1 MDEEIVSLADK
12 IISILKQRKI
22 IELSELA
29 KQVGADEQEVQNIIE
44 ILEKEEM
51 VEVGYSLT
59 KVLISW
65 NDEAD
70 RILMK
75 IKKGQKITALSSSK
89 EITDLKKNG
98 KNHSIVKPSITHEKY
113 EDKTSK
119 TNADDSISIKNK
131 FKTLLEKEPEE
142 VKKELAVIQYQL
154 ESANKKKSRSYED
167 KSAKKDNRE
176 STHRVGAFAVKEQ
189 ETSEDDKKK
198 TEKEEETESLIF
210 SSKAEGILKK
220 SKQKSSIKKGDVE
233 DKELDKEIKQIEKV
247 LLLRLEGNSTNG
259 EESHIIDLDES
270 DIVKKIKQENV
281 NKAKD
286 NHKQNI
292 LREYRTEDKLKL
304 DRTELDSDNPD
315 LIRLENLLNQIVNK
329 KAELIELNK
338 ERAVLFEKKHPELK
352 SKITAELKAI
362 NELASDRENKIV
374 ELQKRLSN
382 LPDVIEKIE
391 KEVEGIKQAR
401 DRIER
406 DYNAAIEEINNLKL
420 QISDSKKE
428 TTKELAEIKSQ
439 IIDHEKEIVK
449 VSNIYSSLKSNEEQL
464 LNSINYF
471 KQRIA
476 ESQSHLI
483 NLENSLDEMKSKSRS
498 IELRIEELE
507 KGIKAL
513 NHDFERSL
521 AKLNQLQFL
530 ESKISELEKE
540 YSSIKRSLDSKIED
554 YEKEIIGLKESINL
568 DITNKYLQE
577 LKRITENSEE
587 EYYSLI
593 KSDEFLNKQIEL
605 KKKELGDLISE
616 VKELQSRINQNQ
628 ARSNEILSS
637 VGKVQDNDLSH
648 QFSSDYDDDSQDGS
662 DGSFGLKQDRQIPEQ
677 VWHKEPSQ
685 DYFVLNSDSLNEDSD
700 SSKSK
705 LGSIKSRLHSI
716 LESSSKIK
724 DSVSS
729 NASRFADAVS
739 NKISDLSRLI
749 KKK

>member
-12 IISILKQRKI
+12 IISILRQRKI

-51 VEVGYSLT
+51 VDVGYSLT

-89 EITDLKKNG
+89 EIADLKKNG
-98 KNHSIVKPSITHEKY
+98 KNHSIGKPSISHEKY

-119 TNADDSISIKNK
+119 TNADDSISIKDK

-142 VKKELAVIQYQL
+142 IKKELAVIQYQL
-154 ESANKKKSRSYED
+154 ESANKKRSISSED
-167 KSAKKDNRE
+167 KLAKKDNRE

-220 SKQKSSIKKGDVE
+220 SKQKSSIKKGNAE

-286 NHKQNI
+286 NRKQNI

-304 DRTELDSDNPD
+304 DRTELDSDNQD

-382 LPDVIEKIE
+382 LPDVVEKIE

-420 QISDSKKE
+420 QIADSKKE

-464 LNSINYF
+464 LNSLKYF

-483 NLENSLDEMKSKSRS
+483 NLENSLDEIKSKSRS

-507 KGIKAL
+507 KGIKTL

-577 LKRITENSEE
+577 LQRITENSEE

-593 KSDEFLNKQIEL
+593 KSDELLNKQIEL

-616 VKELQSRINQNQ
+616 VKELQSRINQKQ
-628 ARSNEILSS
+628 ARSNEILSP

-648 QFSSDYDDDSQDGS
+648 QLSSHYSDDSQDGS
-662 DGSFGLKQDRQIPEQ
+662 DESFGVKQDRQIREQ
-677 VWHKEPSQ
+677 VWNKEPSQ

-716 LESSSKIK
+716 LERSSKIK

>member
-51 VEVGYSLT
+51 VDVGYSLT

-89 EITDLKKNG
+89 EIADLKKNG
-98 KNHSIVKPSITHEKY
+98 KNHSIVKPSISHEKY

-119 TNADDSISIKNK
+119 TNADDSISIKDK

-154 ESANKKKSRSYED
+154 ESANKKKLRSSED

-176 STHRVGAFAVKEQ
+176 STHRVGAFAVKDQ

-220 SKQKSSIKKGDVE
+220 SKQKSSIKKGDIE

-304 DRTELDSDNPD
+304 DRTELDSDNQD

-382 LPDVIEKIE
+382 LPDVVEKIE

-577 LKRITENSEE
+577 LQRITENSEE

-593 KSDEFLNKQIEL
+593 KSDELLNKQIEL

-628 ARSNEILSS
+628 ARSNEILSP

-648 QFSSDYDDDSQDGS
+648 QFSSDYGDDSQDGS
-662 DGSFGLKQDRQIPEQ
+662 DGTFGLKQDRQILEQ
-677 VWHKEPSQ
+677 VWHKEPSE